1 MQSTVTA
8 LLLPKANLFK
18 IKCSVFLE
26 GIAFCLKKSLN
37 MNLFF
42 SFFFLL
48 THILR
53 AQYSSFDSKTHRAFR
68 NSSIK
73 DLVLPVIKLENSFT
87 IYAYMLATLECFHA
101 VLKAYVGVCIYMH
114 ICTQTYAYINIHIFS
129 LFCVCGRSWYYFILW
144 IRFSI
149 LRSLLSPL
157 M

>member
-1 MQSTVTA
+1 MLCFSRGNC
-8 LLLPKANLFK
+8 LLFEKIPKHE
-18 IKCSVFLE
+18 S
-26 GIAFCLKKSLN
+26 
-37 MNLFF
+37 FF
-42 SFFFLL
+42 FFFFLL

-157 M
+157 I